1 MPLILRIALT
11 GLLAVLLQWIVLGR
25 LRLWGAYPDG
35 ILIYV
40 AWLAFAHGRRVGAL
54 AGFSLGF
61 LMDVIYGTWGIQMF
75 VKTGV
80 GFMIGLFQNPDQR
93 EQPIIRPSQAFSM
106 GLLIALLHNGLLV
119 ALLILQSGARDISI
133 VFSHWIGAA
142 LYTAVVANI
151 AARFVTR

>member
-1 MPLILRIALT
+1 MPVLLRIALT
-11 GLLAVLLQWIVLGR
+11 GLIAVLLQWIVLGR

-35 ILIYV
+35 VLIFI
-40 AWLAFAHGRRVGAL
+40 AWLGFAYGRRTGAVS
-54 AGFSLGF
+54 GFAFGF

-80 GFMIGLFQNPDQR
+80 GFMVGFFQNPDQR
-93 EQPIIRPSQAFSM
+93 DMPIVRPPQAFLM
-106 GLLIALLHNGLLV
+106 ALVIALLHNGLLV
-119 ALLILQSGARDISI
+119 ALLVLQSGSRDISI

-142 LYTAVVANI
+142 VYTAVVANI

>member
-1 MPLILRIALT
+1 MPVLLRVVLT
-11 GLLAVLLQWIVLGR
+11 GLIAVLFQWIVLGR

-35 ILIYV
+35 VLIFV
-40 AWLAFAHGRRVGAL
+40 AWLGFAYGRRVGAL
-54 AGFSLGF
+54 SGFALGF
-61 LMDVIYGTWGIQMF
+61 LMDAIYGTWGIQMF

-80 GFMIGLFQNPDQR
+80 GFMVGFFQNPDQR
-93 EQPIIRPSQAFSM
+93 DMPIVRPQQAFLM
-106 GLLIALLHNGLLV
+106 GLVIALLHNGLLV
-119 ALLILQSGARDISI
+119 ALLVLQSGARDISI